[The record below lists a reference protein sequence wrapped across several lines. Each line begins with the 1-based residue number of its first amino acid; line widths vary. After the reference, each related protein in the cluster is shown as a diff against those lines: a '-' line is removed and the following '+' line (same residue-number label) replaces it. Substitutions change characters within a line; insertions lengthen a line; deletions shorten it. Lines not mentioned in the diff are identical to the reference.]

1 MSKIPNTEGPI
12 VKKGDLVKITQGEWI
27 GFVGEIVEMVQDGKN
42 IIKTIK
48 VLKDGKITLVQVK
61 DLTIDFVSFADKVIK
76 SNVFK
81 RFSKW
86 IVNLFRKKKNKPQK

>member
-42 IIKTIK
+42 IIKTAVIIMSQ
-48 VLKDGKITLVQVK
+48 LGFSF
-61 DLTIDFVSFADKVIK
+61 TIGIAVRQEG
-76 SNVFK
+76 N
-81 RFSKW
+81 
-86 IVNLFRKKKNKPQK
+86 PG